1 MGMSKRKIQEYTNA
15 RNDGM
20 EFALKIIEEKGIDGL
35 KEEMKF
41 RKSIPLPTQV
51 TKEIFLDAM
60 MQFKDNTVDL
70 IKLVATCALDREFEF
85 NAEQLD
91 RFNKRFDLLMECLD
105 DSDNVL
111 PGERLENL
119 KEETEYNLVLKR
131 TFKIRHK
138 GD

>member
-1 MGMSKRKIQEYTNA
+1 MSMSKRKIQEYTNA

-20 EFALKIIEEKGIDGL
+20 EFALKIVEEKGIDGL
-35 KEEMKF
+35 REELKF
-41 RKSIPLPTQV
+41 RKSIPLPSAV

-105 DSDNVL
+105 DEDNVL
-111 PGERLENL
+111 PGELLENL
-119 KEETEYNLVLKR
+119 REETQYNLVLKR
-131 TFKIRHK
+131 TFNIK
-138 GD
+138 

>member
-1 MGMSKRKIQEYTNA
+1 MSMSKRKIQEYTNA

-20 EFALKIIEEKGIDGL
+20 EFALKIVEEKGIDGL
-35 KEEMKF
+35 REEIKF
-41 RKSIPLPTQV
+41 RKSIPLPSAV

-70 IKLVATCALDREFEF
+70 IKLVATCSLDREFEF

-105 DSDNVL
+105 DEDNVL
-111 PGERLENL
+111 PGELLENL
-119 KEETEYNLVLKR
+119 REETEYNLVLKR
-131 TFKIRHK
+131 TFNIK
-138 GD
+138 